1 MKLKFRPRN
10 HTEGIITVETAICSA
25 ALILLFALFFT
36 ITGYCRGY
44 LSVKEYLNEKAQD
57 TAILGYS
64 LDINVPGIIPAHD
77 FKGVKN
83 GSIKNL
89 FIYCENWGEEVR
101 LNASYTY
108 ESLLG
113 GFRVKMILS
122 FTKWTG
128 DAPLEDKSVWELLP
142 IERGREIEK
151 IFGGGLPEFFPVLD
165 AFDPISGHA
174 AVIVSIDTSLS
185 RYENGSYLKKIVNEK
200 CSDLIEF
207 TYGKYEETVITG
219 MDIDSRELIVV
230 IPENQLNEMQE
241 TAMGECMDYI
251 ADKAILLTIKR
262 YQYAC
267 NTLSEER

>member
-1 MKLKFRPRN
+1 MKLKFRPRS

-44 LSVKEYLNEKAQD
+44 LFVKEYLNEKAQD

-64 LDINVPGIIPAHD
+64 LDINVPGIIPTHD

-83 GSIKNL
+83 GRIKNL

-113 GFRVKMILS
+113 GFRVKMISS
-122 FTKWTG
+122 FTKWSG
-128 DAPLEDKSVWELLP
+128 DAPLGDKSVWELLP
-142 IERGREIEK
+142 VERGKEIEK

-174 AVIVSIDTSLS
+174 AVIVSINTSLD
-185 RYENGSYLKKIVNEK
+185 RYENGYYLKKIVEEK
-200 CSDLIEF
+200 CNDLLDF
-207 TYGKYEETVITG
+207 DYGKYEDIIITG

-241 TAMGECMDYI
+241 TTIGECMDYMTDI
-251 ADKAILLTIKR
+251 AITLTVKR
-262 YQYAC
+262 YQYADY
-267 NTLSEER
+267 TPPEER